1 MKSPMA
7 DLQPNDLITVRL
19 NSGSY
24 KGKIIS
30 VRNKDK
36 YEIEIEGHE
45 SFKRIVV
52 PERLLTKRE
61 QDPEIKKLL
70 DENREAYKR
79 LGKMNG

>member
-1 MKSPMA
+1 MKNPMA

-30 VRNKDK
+30 VRNKGK

-61 QDPEIKKLL
+61 QDPAIKKLL
-70 DENREAYKR
+70 DENREAYKQ